1 MRMLIGMLVAIGIV
15 LAPIPVVLLDGT
27 LSKAEARKDSCW
39 RTNRATHQ
47 RFRIC

>member
-1 MRMLIGMLVAIGIV
+1 MRMLIGMLVTIGIV
-15 LAPIPVVLLDGT
+15 LAPIPVVIFDGT

>member
-1 MRMLIGMLVAIGIV
+1 MRWIVCLLVTMAITMASI
-15 LAPIPVVLLDGT
+15 PIVLLDGA
-27 LSKAEARKDSCW
+27 LSKAEARKDTCW